1 MDTFDALG
9 AKYDFPLNIKEL
21 NYIAKKVGLIN
32 FEIKAKG
39 PIIILNGVKTD

>member
-9 AKYDFPLNIKEL
+9 AKYDFPLNIQEL
-21 NYIAKKVGLIN
+21 NEIAKKIGLIN

-39 PIIILNGVKTD
+39 PVLVLNAVK